1 MNAQSISPQAVALHR
16 RALVW
21 DMILPLAPVVGNDF
35 PLLSRFVAAGTHFVS
50 LTIAGDDVG
59 TGEAMHRL
67 AWARAAIRSDDR
79 LALVEQADD
88 VLRAKQAGRLAVG
101 LHLEGTRCLER
112 DLDMVPLFY
121 DLGIRHGILAFNM
134 NNSAAGGCADLDD
147 PGLSRYGRRLVAAMN
162 RVGMIIDLSH
172 TGDRSTLQVMEMTDA
187 PVIISHSNA
196 RAVVPHYRNVS
207 DEQIRACA
215 GTGGVVGISGSSAYL
230 GVEPVTAEAM
240 FRHVDHI
247 AQLVGARHVGFG
259 TDFVAD
265 TKALLGYINARPE
278 EWPDN
283 QGKGYSSID
292 YAPPETLPQLTEL
305 MLRHGYGEADI
316 LGVLGDNWLRVCRAA
331 WK

>member
-1 MNAQSISPQAVALHR
+1 
-16 RALVW
+16 
-21 DMILPLAPVVGNDF
+21 VGNDF
-35 PLLSRFVAAGTHFVS
+35 PLLDRFARAGTNFVS

-67 AWARAAIRSDDR
+67 AWARAAIRGSDR
-79 LALVEQADD
+79 LALVERADD
-88 VLRAKQAGRLAVG
+88 IARAKQEGRLAVG

-112 DLDMVPLFY
+112 DLDMVQLFY

-162 RVGMIIDLSH
+162 RAGMIVDLSH
-172 TGDRSTLQVMEMTDA
+172 TGDRSTLQVMEMTTA

-196 RAVVPHYRNVS
+196 RAVVTHYRNVS

-215 GTGGVVGISGSSAYL
+215 RTDGVVGISGSSAYL
-230 GVEPVTAEAM
+230 GVEPATAAAM
-240 FRHVDHI
+240 FRHIDHI
-247 AQLVGARHVGFG
+247 AQLVGPRHVGLG

-283 QGKGYSSID
+283 QGQGYRSIH
-292 YAPPETLPQLTEL
+292 YAPPETLPELTEL
-305 MLRHGYGEADI
+305 MLAHGYDEASA
-316 LGVLGDNWLRVCRAA
+316 LGVLGENWLRVCRAA